1 LPLVQ
6 ADWFGD
12 LAMDDD
18 QAPEKQAISLLID
31 SELIEAARRLDINVA
46 EALEIR
52 LRMLVK
58 VEEERRWLE
67 ANREAAE
74 VFNRRV
80 AEDGVLSDEA
90 GLP

>member
-1 LPLVQ
+1 
-6 ADWFGD
+6 
-12 LAMDDD
+12 MDDD
-18 QAPEKQAISLLID
+18 RAPEKQAISLLID

-67 ANREAAE
+67 ANREA
-74 VFNRRV
+74 VGGHNRRV
-80 AEDGVLSDEA
+80 AEEGIRSDETD
-90 GLP
+90 LR

>member
-1 LPLVQ
+1 
-6 ADWFGD
+6 
-12 LAMDDD
+12 MDDD

-90 GLP
+90 SLP

>member
-1 LPLVQ
+1 
-6 ADWFGD
+6 
-12 LAMDDD
+12 MDDD
-18 QAPEKQAISLLID
+18 RAPEKQAISLRID

-67 ANREAAE
+67 ANRDA
-74 VFNRRV
+74 VGTHNRRV
-80 AEDGVLSDEA
+80 ADPGDLSEETD
-90 GLP
+90 LP

>member
-1 LPLVQ
+1 
-6 ADWFGD
+6 
-12 LAMDDD
+12 MDDD

>member
-1 LPLVQ
+1 
-6 ADWFGD
+6 
-12 LAMDDD
+12 MDDD
-18 QAPEKQAISLLID
+18 RAPEKQAITLLID
-31 SELIEAARRLDINVA
+31 SELIEAARRLDINIA

-67 ANREAAE
+67 ANRAAVE
-74 VFNRRV
+74 GSNRRV
-80 AEDGVLSDEA
+80 AEEGVLSDEG